1 MEEDNDEKEELKIN
15 KQNDYKNK
23 NIKNNSSKKDKFKNN
38 KKSNNSNSKTKIK
51 IKPSIDSIQY
61 SDIYKYFKNE

>member
-23 NIKNNSSKKDKFKNN
+23 NIKNNSSKKHKLKNN
-38 KKSNNSNSKTKIK
+38 TKRINSNSKNQIK
-51 IKPSIDSIQY
+51 KKTSTGSIKY
-61 SDIYKYFKNE
+61 SEIYEYF